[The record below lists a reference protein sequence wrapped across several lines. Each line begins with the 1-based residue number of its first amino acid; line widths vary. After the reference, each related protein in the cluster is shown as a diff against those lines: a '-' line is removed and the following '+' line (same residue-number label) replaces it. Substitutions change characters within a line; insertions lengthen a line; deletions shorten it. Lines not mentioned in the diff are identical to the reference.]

1 MERREDS
8 QIQIKAK
15 TKIMVTES
23 LKSAHIIRSDDEALA
38 ITQEVAEIIRKGAIE
53 RDQNRVLPQ
62 GEVELLSEKG
72 IYGLCVPKKF
82 GGAGISA
89 VTLGNIFRILGA
101 ADPSIAQIPQN
112 HFCWAAV
119 LWLGS
124 PEQEAFFFDRFL
136 AGERLGNAASENSR
150 KRPGDHDT
158 TAKKIPGGYKV
169 NGKKFYSTG
178 ALFAHWIPVFA
189 NDGENRSNIFFIRQ
203 GSEGVEIVDDWLGM
217 GQRTTASG
225 TTILR
230 DVFVPDSCVI
240 PFYKIGEGSQI
251 WTAIGGYIHGA
262 IDLGIA
268 EEAVADLKDYI
279 LTKNRPWVENP
290 FDEHAKEPFVIK
302 RFGELIVELHAT
314 QALLRRAG
322 EAIDEYYRLL
332 TEPSCLDA
340 RFAVADFRYLASK
353 VAVEIANELF
363 PLTGARATLQKY
375 DLDRHWRNARTH
387 TLHDPDRWKAYH
399 IGNYFLNGEPP
410 PPKAYV

>member
-1 MERREDS
+1 ML
-8 QIQIKAK
+8 
-15 TKIMVTES
+15 TEPV
-23 LKSAHIIRSDDEALA
+23 KNAHVIRSDSEALA
-38 ITQEVAEIIRKGAIE
+38 IVQEVAQIIRQGAIV
-53 RDQNRVLPQ
+53 RDQNRHLPRA
-62 GEVELLSEKG
+62 EIELLSERG

-82 GGAGISA
+82 GGAGISG
-89 VTLGNIFRILGA
+89 VTLGNIFRILAA
-101 ADPSIAQIPQN
+101 ADPSVAQIPQN

-119 LWLGS
+119 LWLGT
-124 PEQEAFFFDRFL
+124 PEQEAFFFERFL
-136 AGERLGNAASENSR
+136 GGERLGNAASENSR
-150 KRPGDHDT
+150 RRPGDHET
-158 TAKKIPGGYKV
+158 TARKVAGGYHV

-189 NDGENRSNIFFIRQ
+189 NDEEGRSNIFFIQQ
-203 GSEGVEIVDDWLGM
+203 GSEGLEIVDDWAGM

-230 DVFVPDSCVI
+230 DVFVPGSCVI

-251 WTAIGGYIHGA
+251 WTALGGYIHGA

-268 EEAVADLKDYI
+268 EEALADLKEYI

-302 RFGELIVELHAT
+302 RFGELIVELHAA

-322 EAIDEYYRLL
+322 EAIDEYNRLL
-332 TEPSCLDA
+332 TEQSCLDA
-340 RFAVADFRYLASK
+340 RFAVADFRYLASQ
-353 VAVEIANELF
+353 VAVKIANELF
-363 PLTGARATLQKY
+363 PLTGARATLHQY

-399 IGNYFLNGEPP
+399 IGNYFLNGEQP